1 MSQVTKG
8 ESLRGR
14 HLNIIL
20 KARNIIIIIIISIS
34 RRLYERITLRITDEA
49 TEMRLSA
56 SDMTNLQKDGQD
68 DNQNQLACAEND
80 PKWQQEMPLL

>member
-1 MSQVTKG
+1 MSRVTKG
-8 ESLRGR
+8 ESLRGH

-20 KARNIIIIIIISIS
+20 KARNIISIS
-34 RRLYERITLRITDEA
+34 RRLYERITLGKTDEA

-56 SDMTNLQKDGQD
+56 SDTTNRQKDGQD

>member
-1 MSQVTKG
+1 MSRVTKG

-20 KARNIIIIIIISIS
+20 KARNIIIIITSIS
-34 RRLYERITLRITDEA
+34 RRLYERITLGTTDEA
-49 TEMRLSA
+49 TEMRLLA
-56 SDMTNLQKDGQD
+56 SDTTNLQNDGQD